1 MSAALGLYRLQQID
15 SQIDQARARLA
26 IIQQT
31 LENDA
36 DLRAATE
43 RFASAEKAHQ
53 QTERAQRQAEADVQ
67 SQKIKIEQAES
78 SLYSGTV
85 RNPKELQDLQHDVA
99 SLKKHL
105 TTLED
110 RLLEAMLATE
120 TAASS
125 LNEARAALTQ
135 AESRLDAQTRSLTA
149 ERANLSHTIERL
161 DAERKA
167 AASPLDPKLL
177 EQYEALRRERRGLA
191 VATISDGACAACGT
205 TLTPAQQ
212 QTARSSAQMIRCPTC
227 GRILF
232 AN

>member
-15 SQIDQARARLA
+15 SQMDQARTRLEA
-26 IIQQT
+26 IRQT

-36 DLRAATE
+36 DLRAASE
-43 RFASAEKAHQ
+43 RAMSAEKMHQ
-53 QTERAQRQAEADVQ
+53 EAERAQRQEEAEVH

-78 SLYSGTV
+78 SLYGGAV

-105 TTLED
+105 ATLED
-110 RLLEAMLATE
+110 RLLEAMLMTE
-120 TAASS
+120 SAASS
-125 LNEARAALTQ
+125 LTEARAALSDV
-135 AESRLDAQTRSLTA
+135 ESNLGDQTRNLTA
-149 ERANLSHTIERL
+149 ERATLAHALERL

-167 AASPLDPKLL
+167 AASPVNTTLF
-177 EQYEALRRERRGLA
+177 EQYETLRRERRGIA
-191 VATISDGACAACGT
+191 VTTVSDGACDACGT

-212 QTARSSAQMIRCPTC
+212 QTARSSAQIARCPTC

-232 AN
+232 AD